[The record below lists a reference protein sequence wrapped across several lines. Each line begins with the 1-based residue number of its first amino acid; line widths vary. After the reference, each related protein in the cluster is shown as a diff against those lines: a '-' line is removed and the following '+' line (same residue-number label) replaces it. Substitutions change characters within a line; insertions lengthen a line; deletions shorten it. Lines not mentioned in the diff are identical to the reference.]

1 MTTMML
7 KVLEKL
13 KKIESKPFLDIG
25 NLRRLYKE
33 DKVHALYVL
42 NNADMDGRRDQGE
55 ICLSISTSTNQL
67 VPVTIPITFAP
78 VELSSKAPIEQIINS
93 MEFANMVNANKIL
106 VFKPGIAE
114 ELMET
119 HSEVKEEALR
129 VANGDRATETSFNDE
144 KAGVIINPAMMVV
157 LEDNAIND
165 RDRVSKLLN
174 MQGKLTR
181 DDYEYILASQ
191 TSDTMKRFATDSLK
205 ELEGAAA

>member
-13 KKIESKPFLDIG
+13 KKLESKPFLDIG
-25 NLRRLYKE
+25 NARRLYKE
-33 DKVHALYVL
+33 DKLNALYVL

-55 ICLSISTSTNQL
+55 ICLSISTSNNQL

-114 ELMET
+114 ELMEIDPV
-119 HSEVKEEALR
+119 VKEEAMR
-129 VANGDRATETSFNDE
+129 VANGDRATETNFNDE

-181 DDYEYILASQ
+181 DDYEYILSSQ
-191 TSDTMKRFATDSLK
+191 TSDTMKRFATEQLK
-205 ELEGAAA
+205 ELEGATV